1 MADHATIIP
10 GILRL
15 PIRRHFVMP
24 KDKFSLAEH
33 LQQYSFPGA
42 KVLELFSCYESILP
56 PGKLGPVVGVGW
68 YGEEMKSNAA
78 LDDFIEQDLTVDPY
92 LPLADG
98 YFDIVVMPAMFQ
110 LLQRPKEMFQEIN
123 RVLKPGGMAFIGVKL
138 AMWGVLGWKQGRYYV
153 ETNYLEDVLAA
164 GSFFHYANGF
174 DKPQAYDLTLPEMN
188 IVGKV
193 KDTFFPSPR
202 LDFYGLV
209 QAKKVSDS
217 LPPQP
222 KDLSP
227 PIIEGSKYQTKK
239 VINPVTKDETL
250 GPFY

>member
-1 MADHATIIP
+1 M
-10 GILRL
+10 
-15 PIRRHFVMP
+15 
-24 KDKFSLAEH
+24 
-33 LQQYSFPGA
+33 
-42 KVLELFSCYESILP
+42 
-56 PGKLGPVVGVGW
+56 
-68 YGEEMKSNAA
+68 
-78 LDDFIEQDLTVDPY
+78 
-92 LPLADG
+92 
-98 YFDIVVMPAMFQ
+98 
-110 LLQRPKEMFQEIN
+110 
-123 RVLKPGGMAFIGVKL
+123 
-138 AMWGVLGWKQGRYYV
+138 
-153 ETNYLEDVLAA
+153 LAA

-174 DKPQAYDLTLPEMN
+174 AKPQAYDLTLPEMN

-193 KDTFFPSPR
+193 KDALFPSPR

-227 PIIEGSKYQTKK
+227 PVIEGSKFQTKK